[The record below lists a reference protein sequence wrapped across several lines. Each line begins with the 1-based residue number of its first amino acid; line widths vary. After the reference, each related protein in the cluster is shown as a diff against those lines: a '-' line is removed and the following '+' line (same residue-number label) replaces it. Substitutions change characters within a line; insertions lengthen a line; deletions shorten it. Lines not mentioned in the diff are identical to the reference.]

1 MIQQANLSIYITL
14 GLTFIINLYLFEFIY
29 DQIIYREMRI
39 FKKWKFSW
47 TTILRF
53 ILTVA
58 LIAIIFTIV
67 FYRQYSKITTLTN
80 AESWLSA
87 LDVALA
93 HVILVF
99 PIAFLLVFVIHS
111 IVTGIIVIAQIR
123 FLDGM
128 LKVSPELSGK
138 SEKDEHYETRMLLS
152 VPFIKAPKS
161 RLFVFRWLFPNF
173 LFHCG
178 STFLLLWI
186 FLDVVVATLVSYPI
200 AYWTLKILFVD
211 TIDLQVILFGTFDPN
226 LGWQYPST
234 FGFTLL
240 SNHVT
245 TTTNWLIQQP
255 VIISIFGFLGLVT
268 TAIISLATIKKA
280 VEALREKTEK
290 SEKQETG

>member
-1 MIQQANLSIYITL
+1 MIQQANLSIYIAL

-29 DQIIYREMRI
+29 DQIIYRDMRI

-47 TTILRF
+47 TTVFRF
-53 ILTVA
+53 FLIVA
-58 LIAIIFTIV
+58 FITTIFTII
-67 FYRQYSKITTLTN
+67 FHWQYSKITTLTN

-87 LDVALA
+87 LDVAWTHL
-93 HVILVF
+93 ILVF
-99 PIAFLLVFVIHS
+99 PIAFSLVFVIHS
-111 IVTGIIVIAQIR
+111 IITVGVVITQMR

-128 LKVSPELSGK
+128 LRVSPELAG
-138 SEKDEHYETRMLLS
+138 KDEHYETRALLT

-161 RLFVFRWLFPNF
+161 RLFVFSWLFPYF

-178 STFLLLWI
+178 SAFQLVWV
-186 FLDVVVATLVSYPI
+186 FLDVVVASLVAYPI
-200 AYWTLKILFVD
+200 TYWVEKILFVD
-211 TIDLQVILFGTFDPN
+211 TIDLQMILFGTFDPN

-255 VIISIFGFLGLVT
+255 VITSIFGFLGLVI

-280 VEALREKTEK
+280 VEGLREKAEK
-290 SEKQETG
+290 SEKQKAG